1 MIVRATGL
9 RPTRMT
15 LIALLTDFGEADGYV
30 AAMKGTILGICPDA
44 RFLDISHQIQP
55 QAIDQGAY
63 VLGTVYPY
71 LPAGTI
77 YLAVV
82 DPEVGT
88 ERAGLALQVPRGLLV
103 GPDNGLFSDV
113 LHQAMGYGAREGI
126 APAQRVPGGRAPLPA
141 GCAGVVLDIPSFWR
155 DRVSPT
161 FHGRDIFAPVAAHL
175 ARGVAVSDLG
185 SPVQDLIQLGS
196 SFRREPDGRL
206 FGRVRHVD
214 RFGNLITSIPMAA
227 LTGRAWRIR
236 IETLTI
242 RGVSRT
248 YADGRAGCPLALGGS
263 AGQLEVAVRDGNAA
277 ITLGVGLGAAVVAEP
292 ANA

>member
-1 MIVRATGL
+1 MA
-9 RPTRMT
+9 

-44 RFLDISHQIQP
+44 RFIDISHQIQP

-71 LPAGTI
+71 LPAGAI

-82 DPEVGT
+82 DPGVGT
-88 ERAGLALQVPRGLLV
+88 ERAGLAIQVPRGVLV

-113 LHQAMGYGAREGI
+113 LRRALGEGAGEETTS
-126 APAQRVPGGRAPLPA
+126 AQSAAGGRAPLPA
-141 GCAGVVLDIPSFWR
+141 GCAGVVLDNSGFWR

-161 FHGRDIFAPVAAHL
+161 FHGRDIFAPVVAHL
-175 ARGVAVSDLG
+175 ARGVALSDLG
-185 SPVQDLIQLGS
+185 SPVRDLVQLGG
-196 SFRREPDGRL
+196 SFRREADGRL
-206 FGRVRHVD
+206 IGRVRHID

-236 IETLTI
+236 IGTLAI
-242 RGVSRT
+242 QGLSRT

-277 ITLGVGLGAAVVAEP
+277 ATLGVGLGAAVVAEP
-292 ANA
+292 ATA